1 MTATILVVD
10 DEPDLEALVLQK
22 FRRQIRDGAVAFVF
36 AHDGIEALQS
46 IVEHPHVD
54 MVVSDINM
62 PRMDGLSLLQ
72 KLQEAEDKKSTIIVS
87 AYGDMSNIR
96 TAMNRGAFDFLTKPI
111 DFGDLE
117 MTIDKTIRHVEM
129 MREAR
134 RRQAEAE
141 RAHAS
146 LSRYFSPQIASR
158 LAAVGESNGME
169 VHRREVATIF
179 TDITSF
185 TSLVETAAPEVLGA
199 LLNEYIGGMTDV
211 VFAHE
216 GTVAKIIGDAIQ
228 ILFNAPGDQPDYAT
242 RAVACAHDLD
252 AWAQAFRERW
262 KAKGVNFGATRIG
275 VHAGPALVGNFGGS
289 RFFDY
294 TAYGDT
300 INTAA
305 RLEAANKFLGTRIC
319 VSAAVAGGYREIP
332 GAAGRRSDAAR
343 AQRAA
348 ARLRAAVGGGIR
360 GAGDRAIFRSVRQA
374 RSRRRRGD
382 AGLRG
387 TGRVCMP
394 TMRWRAFISAVA
406 QRRQGRP
413 HATGIRTSR
422 GDAGHESAIFRPA
435 IIVSSRRCFSIPAA
449 RRPIPAMRS
458 SACASTRCCRW
469 PKVLRRSQNTSRRR
483 GGR

>member
-22 FRRQIRDGAVAFVF
+22 FRKQIRDGAVEFIF

-46 IVEHPHVD
+46 IADHPDVD
-54 MVVSDINM
+54 MVISDINM

-72 KLQEAEDKKSTIIVS
+72 KLQEAEDRKSTIIVS

-117 MTIDKTIRHVEM
+117 ITIDKTIRHVEM
-129 MREAR
+129 MRDTR

-158 LAAVGESNGME
+158 LAAASESNGME

-179 TDITSF
+179 TDITGF
-185 TSLVETAAPEVLGA
+185 TSLVETATPEVLGS
-199 LLNEYIGGMTDV
+199 LLNEYVGGMTDV

-228 ILFNAPGDQPDYAT
+228 ILFNAPGDQPDYTT
-242 RAVACAHDLD
+242 RAIACAHDLD
-252 AWAQAFRERW
+252 AWAEAFRERR
-262 KAKGVNFGATRIG
+262 KTKGVNFGITRIG

-305 RLEAANKFLGTRIC
+305 RLEAANKFLGTHIC
-319 VSAAVAGGYREIP
+319 VSAAVADSAKEFRGRPVGDLMLRGRSEPLRAYEPLAEARFNGPATTQYSEAFAKLEAED
-332 GAAGRRSDAAR
+332 GAAMPAFAALVGSHASDA
-343 AQRAA
+343 
-348 ARLRAAVGGGIR
+348 L
-360 GAGDRAIFRSVRQA
+360 AGF
-374 RSRRRRGD
+374 
-382 AGLRG
+382 
-387 TGRVCMP
+387 
-394 TMRWRAFISAVA
+394 
-406 QRRQGRP
+406 
-413 HATGIRTSR
+413 H
-422 GDAGHESAIFRPA
+422 
-435 IIVSSRRCFSIPAA
+435 
-449 RRPIPAMRS
+449 
-458 SACASTRCCRW
+458 
-469 PKVLRRSQNTSRRR
+469 LRRLLNGAKGPRIQLE
-483 GGR
+483 

>member
-22 FRRQIRDGAVAFVF
+22 FRKQIRDGVVNFVF
-36 AHDGIEALQS
+36 AHDGLEALQS
-46 IVEHPHVD
+46 IEQYPQVD

-117 MTIDKTIRHVEM
+117 ATIDKTMRHVEAL
-129 MREAR
+129 REAR

-158 LAAVGESNGME
+158 LAADSEGNGME
-169 VHRREVATIF
+169 VHWRDVAAVF
-179 TDITSF
+179 TDISGF
-185 TSLVETAAPEVLGA
+185 TSLVETAAPEVLGS
-199 LLNEYIGGMTDV
+199 LLNEYVGGMTDV

-216 GTVAKIIGDAIQ
+216 GTVAKVIGDAIQ
-228 ILFNAPGDQPDYAT
+228 VLFNAPGDQPDYAT
-242 RAVACAHDLD
+242 RAVSCAHDLD
-252 AWAQAFRERW
+252 AWSEQFRARW
-262 KAKGVNFGATRIG
+262 KAKGVNFGLTRIG
-275 VHAGPALVGNFGGS
+275 VHAGPALVGNFGGG

-319 VSAAVAGGYREIP
+319 ASASVA
-332 GAAGRRSDAAR
+332 DAAE
-343 AQRAA
+343 
-348 ARLRAAVGGGIR
+348 G
-360 GAGDRAIFRSVRQA
+360 F
-374 RSRRRRGD
+374 
-382 AGLRG
+382 
-387 TGRVCMP
+387 
-394 TMRWRAFISAVA
+394 
-406 QRRQGRP
+406 QGRP
-413 HATGIRTSR
+413 VGDLVLR
-422 GDAGHESAIFRPA
+422 GRSEPLRAYEPLPPARFKSPVTAQYVEAFARLEADDAGAMPA
-435 IIVSSRRCFSIPAA
+435 FAA
-449 RRPIPAMRS
+449 LVGQHADDPLAGFH
-458 SACASTRCCRW
+458 
-469 PKVLRRSQNTSRRR
+469 LRRLLNGAR
-483 GGR
+483 GVRMQLE

>member
-22 FRRQIRDGAVAFVF
+22 FRRQIRDGVVTFMF
-36 AHDGIEALQS
+36 AHDGIEALAS
-46 IVEHPHVD
+46 IDEHPHVD

-62 PRMDGLSLLQ
+62 PRMDGLSLLA

-117 MTIDKTIRHVEM
+117 VTIDKTIRHVEM

-158 LAAVGESNGME
+158 LAADGESNGME
-169 VHRREVATIF
+169 VHRRDVASIF

-185 TSLVETAAPEVLGA
+185 TSLVETTEPDVLGG
-199 LLNEYIGGMTDV
+199 LLNEYMSGMTDI
-211 VFAHE
+211 VFEHE
-216 GTVAKIIGDAIQ
+216 GTVAKIVGDAIQ
-228 ILFNAPGDQPDYAT
+228 VLFNAPGDQPDFAA
-242 RAVACAHDLD
+242 RAIACAHDLD
-252 AWAQAFRERW
+252 AWAEEFRERW
-262 KAKGVNFGATRIG
+262 KSKGVSFGATRIG
-275 VHAGPALVGNFGGS
+275 VHAGPAMVGNFGGD

-305 RLEAANKFLGTRIC
+305 RLETANKFLGTRIC
-319 VSAAVAGGYREIP
+319 VSAAVAN
-332 GAAGRRSDAAR
+332 
-343 AQRAA
+343 
-348 ARLRAAVGGGIR
+348 
-360 GAGDRAIFRSVRQA
+360 
-374 RSRRRRGD
+374 
-382 AGLRG
+382 G
-387 TGRVCMP
+387 TEK
-394 TMRWRAFISAVA
+394 F
-406 QRRQGRP
+406 QGRP
-413 HATGIRTSR
+413 VGDLMLRGRSEPLRAFEPLRAPATAQYSEAFAKLEA
-422 GDAGHESAIFRPA
+422 GDAAAMPA
-435 IIVSSRRCFSIPAA
+435 FAA
-449 RRPIPAMRS
+449 LVGMHADD
-458 SACASTRCCRW
+458 ALAGFH
-469 PKVLRRSQNTSRRR
+469 LRRLLNGAKGVRIQLE
-483 GGR
+483 